1 LNFCVKDIKIQS
13 NQPIKQLNEKKGEGK
28 EERPIKDMYDY
39 GELKVLIKGFFLI
52 DNNIRKLYDILKSN
66 HKDVNIVIV
75 NSNIVFGLEHVFGI
89 LRIIHTEMEIG
100 KQREIKNFEIEF
112 LLRICYTDQIS
123 NAFKILD
130 DNKNYSFICILF
142 SKSLSSV
149 KDTYIQLKNFGIESS
164 DLIQTSEAKKLHIL
178 EVFFKKD
185 VKDSNNQ
192 FIKDDQKFQQLLIE
206 RSAISIIK

>member
-1 LNFCVKDIKIQS
+1 MK
-13 NQPIKQLNEKKGEGK
+13 EGK
-28 EERPIKDMYDY
+28 EEGKEEGRIKDMYDY

>member
-1 LNFCVKDIKIQS
+1 LS
-13 NQPIKQLNEKKGEGK
+13 EKKEEGK
-28 EERPIKDMYDY
+28 EEGKAERLIKDMYDY
-39 GELKVLIKGFFLI
+39 GELKVLIKGFFLL
-52 DNNIRKLYDILKSN
+52 DNNIRKLYGILKSN

-123 NAFKILD
+123 NAFKILE
-130 DNKNYSFICILF
+130 DNKNYNFICILF
-142 SKSLSSV
+142 SKSLCSV
-149 KDTYIQLKNFGIESS
+149 KDTYTQLKNLGIENN

-192 FIKDDQKFQQLLIE
+192 FIKDDQKFQQFLIE